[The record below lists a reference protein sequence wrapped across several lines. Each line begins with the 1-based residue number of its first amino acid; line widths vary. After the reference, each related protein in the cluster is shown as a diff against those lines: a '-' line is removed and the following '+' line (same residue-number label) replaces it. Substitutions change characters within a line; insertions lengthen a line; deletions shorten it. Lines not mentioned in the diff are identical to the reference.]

1 MRFGIPFLVAGLLF
15 VALLAGPAAA
25 QMQYYR
31 YYDAQPSAAWQAM
44 DALFLRPAGVATTL
58 IGMGGFVGTLPVTIP
73 SNTVKESANA
83 FVGQPAEWT
92 FQRRLGRPG
101 WEPGFFLP

>member
-1 MRFGIPFLVAGLLF
+1 MRSGFLGLLA
-15 VALLAGPAAA
+15 ALVVLAWLAGPATA
-25 QMQYYR
+25 QMQSYR
-31 YYDAQPSAAWQAM
+31 YDLTEPSAAWRAM

-58 IGMGGFVGTLPVTIP
+58 IGIGGFVGTLPVTIP
-73 SNTVKESANA
+73 SNTVRESANA

-101 WEPGFFLP
+101 REPGFFLP

>member
-1 MRFGIPFLVAGLLF
+1 MRPRIPPLAAGLL
-15 VALLAGPAAA
+15 VLTLLAGPATA

-31 YYDAQPSAAWQAM
+31 DYDTQPSAAWQAM

-92 FQRRLGRPG
+92 FQRPLGRSG
-101 WEPGFFLP
+101 REPGFFLP